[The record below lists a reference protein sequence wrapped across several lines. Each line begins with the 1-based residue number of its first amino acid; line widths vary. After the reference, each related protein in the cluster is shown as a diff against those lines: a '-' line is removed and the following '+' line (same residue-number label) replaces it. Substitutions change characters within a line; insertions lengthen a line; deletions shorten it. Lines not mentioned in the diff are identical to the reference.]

1 MAIKGRKTAM
11 SAEDNKIGGLN
22 VYHDEKGRPVY
33 LNRMNHVGYVLT
45 CLLYTSRCV

>member
-22 VYHDEKGRPVY
+22 VYHDEKDVPY
-33 LNRMNHVGYVLT
+33 ILT
-45 CLLYTSRCV
+45 V